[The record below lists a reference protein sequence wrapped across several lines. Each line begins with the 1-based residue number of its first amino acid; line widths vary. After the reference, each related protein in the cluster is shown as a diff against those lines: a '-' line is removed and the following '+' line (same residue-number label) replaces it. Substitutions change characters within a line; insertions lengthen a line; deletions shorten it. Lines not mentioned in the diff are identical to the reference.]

1 MLPRIVFVLVYFNYD
16 YVQQAAH
23 KGLLLPLAGF
33 VLLPLTVLAYALL
46 LDVGQATTSVG
57 YLLLM
62 MSIATDLGS
71 LFVGTSNRR
80 RE

>member
-1 MLPRIVFVLVYFNYD
+1 MLVYLNFD

-33 VLLPLTVLAYALL
+33 VVLPLTVLAYALL

-62 MSIATDLGS
+62 MAIAIDLGS
-71 LFVGTSNRR
+71 LFIGTANRM